1 MECLKKLGIKQ
12 HPLETCILGTFH
24 ISRLQKIMISASMET
39 NQKSFHKSALMAW
52 VACVVIGLWVFHEI
66 AEKEFTAVLTL
77 SVMVQALAFI
87 LLQMQIS
94 NSRSVAGISGKA
106 LTMHAI
112 KLCCR
117 LGSSL
122 FLDGYLPTD
131 QSGDWIYQLG
141 DVLSLFMVL
150 QILYSIYGAHKA
162 SYQFE
167 ADTLDIRN
175 IIMGAVVLAVLIH
188 PDMNSW
194 TFFDVLWTT
203 HLYVDAVAMVPQLWM
218 ISQMGGQVKGFT
230 AHYMAATML
239 GNFLSALFW
248 FFATPDLVEDENS
261 FNIAGLAINGAHAV
275 QMVLLLDFGYYYG
288 KAFMQGRGLAAT
300 MQIGQKVVDV

>member
-1 MECLKKLGIKQ
+1 
-12 HPLETCILGTFH
+12 
-24 ISRLQKIMISASMET
+24 
-39 NQKSFHKSALMAW
+39 
-52 VACVVIGLWVFHEI
+52 
-66 AEKEFTAVLTL
+66 
-77 SVMVQALAFI
+77 MVQALAFTF
-87 LLQMQIS
+87 LQMQIS
-94 NSRSVAGISGKA
+94 TSGTVAGISGKA

-117 LGSSL
+117 LCSSL

-131 QSGDWIYQLG
+131 KSGDWIYQLG
-141 DVLSLFMVL
+141 DVLSLLMVL

-175 IIMGAVVLAVLIH
+175 LVMGAVVLAVLIH

-203 HLYVDAVAMVPQLWM
+203 HLYVDAVAMVPQLRM
-218 ISQMGGQVKGFT
+218 ISKTGGEVKGFT

-239 GNFLSALFW
+239 SNFLSGLFW

-261 FNIAGLAINGAHAV
+261 FNVAGLAINGAHIV
-275 QMVLLLDFGYYYG
+275 QMILLLDFGYYYG
-288 KAFMQGRGLAAT
+288 NAFVQGRGLAPT
-300 MQIGQKVVDV
+300 MQIGHSGVDV

>member
-1 MECLKKLGIKQ
+1 
-12 HPLETCILGTFH
+12 
-24 ISRLQKIMISASMET
+24 MISANT
-39 NQKSFHKSALMAW
+39 QPCQKSFHTSALMAW
-52 VACVVIGLWVFHEI
+52 LACVLVGLWVYHEI

-77 SVMVQALAFI
+77 SVMVQALAYI

-131 QSGDWIYQLG
+131 KTGDWIYQLG
-141 DVLSLFMVL
+141 DVLSLLMVL
-150 QILYSIYGAHKA
+150 QILYSVYGAYKA

-175 IIMGAVVLAVLIH
+175 LIMGAVVLAVLIH

-194 TFFDVLWTT
+194 TVMDIVWTT
-203 HLYVDAVAMVPQLWM
+203 HLCVDAIAMVPQL
-218 ISQMGGQVKGFT
+218 
-230 AHYMAATML
+230 
-239 GNFLSALFW
+239 
-248 FFATPDLVEDENS
+248 
-261 FNIAGLAINGAHAV
+261 
-275 QMVLLLDFGYYYG
+275 
-288 KAFMQGRGLAAT
+288 
-300 MQIGQKVVDV
+300 